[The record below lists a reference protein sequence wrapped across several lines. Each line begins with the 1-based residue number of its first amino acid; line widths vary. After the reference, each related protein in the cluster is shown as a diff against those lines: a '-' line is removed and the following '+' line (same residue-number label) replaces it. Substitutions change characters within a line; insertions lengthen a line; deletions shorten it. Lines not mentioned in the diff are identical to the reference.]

1 MSALLKPSGAVS
13 DAMPQQLG
21 QRQAACKA
29 MNTTSARINS
39 NLFFLNSGRFLH
51 LELASSPRQ
60 CIALADLHLKFWPRC
75 Q

>member
-39 NLFFLNSGRFLH
+39 NMFFFKQWPFSAPG
-51 LELASSPRQ
+51 AS
-60 CIALADLHLKFWPRC
+60 
-75 Q
+75 